1 MRIPLDKIVVNP
13 EIVARTKVDEEYLK
27 ILMKS
32 LKEDGQLHP
41 ITVRPLPDGRYEI
54 IDGLHRVEA
63 AKRLGWKDIEANVV
77 SVDDL
82 EAKFLALK
90 ANLVRR
96 NLEPV
101 QEGELVYRIMVK
113 HKLTEKQV
121 AERLGVSVEW
131 VSKRL
136 ALVLKVHEE
145 VKRLV
150 AEGKLSLGHAVVI
163 SRIKDPTKQVKFAHL
178 IIRNGWSVKQA
189 EEALIEFIND
199 TIFTI
204 GYEGRSFEEF
214 VDLLKK
220 HEIKVVID
228 IRHEVDFVKQEFSG
242 ELLKRQLPVYGIRY
256 IQLKEL
262 GVPKMI
268 REPYI
273 EGKLSFE
280 CFKQWY
286 LWWIE
291 KNRDEWEKKLR
302 EAKRI
307 GYIALLCVERYPKPR
322 GAQKHYCHRDILADY
337 LIRQGF
343 FEKRVDII

>member
-1 MRIPLDKIVVNP
+1 LRISLSKLVFNP
-13 EIVARTKVDEEYLK
+13 EIVARTKVDEEHLK
-27 ILMKS
+27 LLMKS

-41 ITVRPLPDGRYEI
+41 ITIRPLPDGRYEV

-63 AKRLGWKDIEANVV
+63 AKRIGWRDIEANII

-82 EAKFLALK
+82 EAKFLAFK
-90 ANLVRR
+90 ANLIRR

-101 QEGELVYRIMVK
+101 QEGELIYRIMVK

-121 AERLGVSVEW
+121 AEKLGVSLEW
-131 VSKRL
+131 VSRRL

-145 VKRLV
+145 VKKLV

-163 SRIKDPTKQVKFAHL
+163 SRIEYPAKQVKFANL
-178 IIRNGWSVKQA
+178 IIKNGWSVKQA

-199 TIFTI
+199 TVYTI
-204 GYEGRSFEEF
+204 GYEDRSFEEF
-214 VDLLKK
+214 IDLLKR
-220 HEIKVVID
+220 HEIKVVLD
-228 IRHEVDFVKQEFSG
+228 VRHEVEFVKQEFSG
-242 ELLKRQLPVYGIRY
+242 ELLKRQLPVYGIKY

-262 GVPKMI
+262 GVSKLV

-280 CFKQWY
+280 CFEQWY

-291 KNRDEWEKKLR
+291 KNREAWEPKLR
-302 EAKRI
+302 EAKRT
-307 GYIALLCVERYPKPR
+307 GFTALLCVERYPKPR
-322 GAQKHYCHRDILADY
+322 EVQKHYCHRDILADY
-337 LIRQGF
+337 LIKQGF
-343 FEKRVDII
+343 FEKRVDIT

>member
-1 MRIPLDKIVVNP
+1 MKIPIGKLIINP
-13 EIVARTKVDEEYLK
+13 EIVARTKIDEEYLK
-27 ILMKS
+27 LLMKS

-82 EAKFLALK
+82 EAKFLSLK

-101 QEGELVYRIMVK
+101 QEGELIYRIMVK

-136 ALVLKVHEE
+136 ALVLKVHEK
-145 VKRLV
+145 VRKLV

-163 SRIKDPTKQVKFAHL
+163 SRIKDPTKQVKFAYL

-220 HEIKVVID
+220 HEIKVVVD

-262 GVPKMI
+262 GVPKII

-291 KNRDEWEKKLR
+291 RNRDEWEKKLR

-322 GAQKHYCHRDILADY
+322 GVQKHYCHRDILADY